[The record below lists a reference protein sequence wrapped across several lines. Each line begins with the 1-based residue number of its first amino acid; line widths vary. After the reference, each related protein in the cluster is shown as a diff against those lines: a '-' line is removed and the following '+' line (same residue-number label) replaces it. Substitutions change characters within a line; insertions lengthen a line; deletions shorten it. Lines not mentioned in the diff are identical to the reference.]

1 MRNRVHDS
9 EGAALIS
16 GGLYWHGLALD
27 RFDGRAWELSERD
40 RISLGTLASSGDVGP
55 PRQRPW
61 SLRQEV
67 SLEPLDSDVLFFV
80 PQAVGLYG
88 VRRLEAASTEGYYLP
103 GERQGNGGRVTYTVY
118 SDPREPDA
126 EQLRS
131 EDPLRGESDLLARYT
146 QLPTQL
152 SPRFLE
158 IAANW
163 TRGAASAVDS
173 ALVIQERLRSDYA
186 YSLDQEASAFDDP
199 LLAFLD
205 EVKEGH
211 CEYYASAM
219 TVLLRSRGIPA
230 RMVNGFYGGEW
241 NPIGKYWLIRQ
252 RDAHSWVEVWFPE
265 SGWVVFDPTPSIGTG
280 LSGRARIRL
289 LARLSAWA
297 DYAELLWE
305 DILLDYGLD
314 TQAQGLRSLIAT
326 LQGWGEAGEDGKGA
340 WTRFVAG
347 LASLD
352 PAKERGEAAES
363 RAWLWLALVGMVLLG
378 AVLIRFVLHIYPS
391 PKTPSQRRLLRMV
404 LDVEKHWRRAAASVS
419 AESRATSLDWAQW
432 AAATAPKRF
441 ASAPEV
447 IERYYQ
453 VRFGSREAE
462 PALLNDLRQLR
473 RQSRSWRP

>member
-1 MRNRVHDS
+1 
-9 EGAALIS
+9 
-16 GGLYWHGLALD
+16 LALD
-27 RFDGRAWELSERD
+27 RFDGHAWELSEAA
-40 RISLGTLASSGDVGP
+40 RIPLGTLASSGDVGP
-55 PRQRPW
+55 PRQRSW
-61 SLRQEV
+61 SLRQEIT
-67 SLEPLDSDVLFFV
+67 LEPLDSDVLFFV
-80 PQAVGLYG
+80 PEAVGLYG
-88 VRRLEAASTEGYYLP
+88 IRRLEAASTEGYYLP
-103 GERQGNGGRVTYTVY
+103 GERQGSGGRVTYTVY
-118 SDPREPDA
+118 SDPKEPDA
-126 EQLRS
+126 ERLRS
-131 EDPLRGESDLLARYT
+131 EDPQQGESSLLERYT
-146 QLPTQL
+146 QLPVQL
-152 SPRFLE
+152 SPRFAE

-163 TRGAASAVDS
+163 TRGTASAVDS
-173 ALVIQERLRSDYA
+173 ALVIQERLRSDYS
-186 YSLDQEASAFDDP
+186 YSLDQEASAFTDP

-219 TVLLRSRGIPA
+219 TVLLRSRGIPT

-265 SGWVVFDPTPSIGTG
+265 AGWVVFDPTPSIGTG

-314 TQAQGLRSLIAT
+314 SQAEGLRSLIAT
-326 LQGWGEAGEDGKGA
+326 LQGWGEAGEDGTGA

-352 PAKERGEAAES
+352 PGGERPDPAQS
-363 RAWLWLALVGMVLLG
+363 RIWLWPVLVLAVFLG
-378 AVLIRFVLHIYPS
+378 GVFVRFVLRTYLMS
-391 PKTPSQRRLLRMV
+391 RAPSQRRLLRMV
-404 LDVEKHWRRAAASVS
+404 LDIERHWRRAARSAPSVK
-419 AESRATSLDWAQW
+419 RVTSLDWARW
-432 AAATAPKRF
+432 AAATAPQRF
-441 ASAPEV
+441 ASAPER

-453 VRFGSREAE
+453 VRFGDGEAG
-462 PALLNDLRQLR
+462 PALLNDLRDLR